1 MSQHISTRENMIPH
15 SAPPRSAAEARGSV
29 RLLVRRVAVPVRWRQ
44 LVVGDRG
51 SVTAE
56 LVLATPLLLLMLLA
70 IVQFATWSHAT
81 HIAQAAASQG
91 LAALR
96 AQSGDPA
103 DCAAAA
109 RALID
114 QLAGGP
120 LTGAEV
126 GCARDATTATVRV
139 EGGVTPVIPLVSLPV
154 RGDAVGPVERFVPD
168 LAGG

>member
-1 MSQHISTRENMIPH
+1 MDRHTTTHHHTNPDG
-15 SAPPRSAAEARGSV
+15 APPSAAEGPAALDARGGPDRV
-29 RLLVRRVAVPVRWRQ
+29 RCRQ
-44 LVVGDRG
+44 LLRGDRG

-96 AQSGDPA
+96 TQDGDPP

-109 RALID
+109 RTVLD

-126 GCARDATTATVRV
+126 DCVRDATTATVRV
-139 EGGVTPVIPLVSLPV
+139 DGAVTPVIPLVNLPV
-154 RGDAVGPVERFVPD
+154 RGDAAGPVERFVPD
-168 LAGG
+168 LTGG

>member
-1 MSQHISTRENMIPH
+1 MMS
-15 SAPPRSAAEARGSV
+15 
-29 RLLVRRVAVPVRWRQ
+29 
-44 LVVGDRG
+44 GDRG

-96 AQSGDPA
+96 TQSGDPA

-109 RALID
+109 RTVLD

-126 GCARDATTATVRV
+126 DCARDATTAAVRV
-139 EGGVTPVIPLVSLPV
+139 EGAVTPVIPLVNMPV
-154 RGDAVGPVERFVPD
+154 RGDATGPVERFVPD
-168 LAGG
+168 LTGG